1 MKKMKQIQM
10 ILAMLLFQCP
20 GIMRVGGAGSSGLP
34 RFTYTGTYTLIDDG
48 NRNWRIKFL
57 SSGTLTLEA
66 NVTIDVFCVGG
77 GGGGINVSDNYWPGC
92 GGGGYTR
99 TYTSVVLQAGVSYSV
114 VVGSGGA
121 INSDGGIT
129 WFLNS
134 GAYYANGGRH
144 ALQIPGYTD
153 GTAGGAGGSGGGGT
167 SGGANGGVDGAS
179 GQAYTYAGHWAYGGA
194 GQGTTTREFGESTG
208 TLYASGG
215 GLSTAVNNNTGNGAN
230 NWYDA
235 GCSGICVIR
244 NHRAA

>member
-66 NVTIDVFCVGG
+66 NATIDVFCVGG

-92 GGGGYTR
+92 GGGGYTG